1 MMLSLKERERVLT
14 GTDISMLFWG
24 KSSYHLHENAWS
36 NIPIHLFR
44 RTRLLL
50 MPQSTKNLFSW
61 MWMSSVFFDLATH
74 PISMLSSLAG
84 PIWSITPL
92 DCCEVLRMR
101 MERAVT
107 SFDSPV
113 DWASSTSCSVDYW
126 AEGRQRVC
134 WRKGVFWG
142 EGGNS
147 TNLSR
152 STKAA
157 KEERQRAHDSE
168 DA

>member
-1 MMLSLKERERVLT
+1 MKMHGATFQYTYSGGQGSCSCLSPPRT
-14 GTDISMLFWG
+14 CF
-24 KSSYHLHENAWS
+24 HECEC
-36 NIPIHLFR
+36 L
-44 RTRLLL
+44 
-50 MPQSTKNLFSW
+50 LFSLIW
-61 MWMSSVFFDLATH
+61 QLTQSQCYQALLALYEASH
-74 PISMLSSLAG
+74 HLKRCFRML
-84 PIWSITPL
+84 T

-107 SFDSPV
+107 SFDSSV

-152 STKAA
+152 SMEGCEGGAPA
-157 KEERQRAHDSE
+157 SSRQWGCLGKHHY
-168 DA
+168 